1 MSKKDQKTNVYL
13 SKEGYDLWAKQYNQ
27 SRGILEAFEKG
38 RFMMK
43 TGDLRGKKALDLGAG
58 TGRITES
65 LLMNGADVCA
75 IDVSEKMIEILK
87 KDFPQAKAT
96 VGDVLNLPFEDDF
109 FDLATAG
116 FLLVHLKEPEVF
128 FREVYR
134 VLKPG
139 GSFILSNI
147 NQKKAPKLRLNSKE
161 EIVIK
166 SFYHRPQDIISLLE
180 EELFTVENEDV
191 LEEDGVWIN
200 QIITCRK

>member
-1 MSKKDQKTNVYL
+1 MSKNNQKTNVYS
-13 SKEGYDLWAKQYNQ
+13 SKEGYDLWAKQYND
-27 SRGILEAFEKG
+27 SRAILEAFEKG

-43 TGDLRGKKALDLGAG
+43 TGDLRGKKAIDLGAG

-65 LLMNGADVCA
+65 LLMNGADVYSL
-75 IDVSEKMIEILK
+75 DVSEKMIEILK
-87 KDFPQAKAT
+87 KDFPQAKAF
-96 VGDVLNLPFEDDF
+96 VGDVFNMPFEDDF

-116 FLLVHLKEPEVF
+116 FLLVHLKDPRMF
-128 FREVYR
+128 FREVNR

-139 GSFILSNI
+139 GVFILSNI

-166 SFYHRPQDIISLLE
+166 SFYHRPQDIISMLQE
-180 EELFTVENEDV
+180 EVFTVENEDTI
-191 LEEDGVWIN
+191 EEDGIWIN